1 MGPEFPHALILVS
14 TAEEAT
20 MNQTLEV
27 SLLAR
32 FGNPTQ
38 RVERALADL
47 AQGKGIMLVD
57 DEDRENE
64 GDLIFAAEHLNSSQM
79 ALMIRECSGIVCLCL
94 TDERI
99 RQLELPMMVDHN
111 TSKNGTAFTVT
122 IEAREGVTT
131 GVSAQDRVTT
141 IRTAIADGA
150 KPGDLSRPGHVF
162 PLRAQ
167 PGGVL
172 TRRGHT
178 EGTVDLMRLAGLQ
191 PAGVLCELTNVDGTM
206 ARLPEVVAF
215 AETHGLGVLSIE
227 DLVTYRQT
235 KLAAA

>member
-32 FGNPTQ
+32 FGTPTQ

-47 AQGKGIMLVD
+47 AKGKGIMLVD

-64 GDLIFAAEHLNSSQM
+64 GDLIFAAEHLTSSQM

-122 IEAREGVTT
+122 IACRVLGVD
-131 GVSAQDRVTT
+131 GVVLLVGISAASLAHYKNGN
-141 IRTAIADGA
+141 RTLPPA
-150 KPGDLSRPGHVF
+150 KFLALQAA
-162 PLRAQ
+162 LRAAARFI
-167 PGGVL
+167 
-172 TRRGHT
+172 TR
-178 EGTVDLMRLAGLQ
+178 
-191 PAGVLCELTNVDGTM
+191 
-206 ARLPEVVAF
+206 
-215 AETHGLGVLSIE
+215 S
-227 DLVTYRQT
+227 
-235 KLAAA
+235 